1 MAKNDWI
8 LPVLLLAGGYI
19 YYTRF
24 GGKEQLDGILAEL
37 KGGLGSGSQ
46 INTGSNIS
54 NGGGGDVT
62 TVEGIN
68 SQVQSMLQKM
78 GVHGN
83 GESISRTRQ
92 VDTTGQAVQKQSHNQ
107 RSSTFFT
114 IPRFG
119 NL

>member
-8 LPVLLLAGGYI
+8 LPVVLLAGGYI
-19 YYTRF
+19 FYTRM
-24 GGKEQLDGILAEL
+24 GGKQIIDDLLGDL
-37 KGGLGSGSQ
+37 KGGGSDFSF
-46 INTGSNIS
+46 S
-54 NGGGGDVT
+54 GGGANVNVDLP
-62 TVEGIN
+62 TVDGIN

-78 GVHGN
+78 GVHGS

-92 VDTTGQAVQKQSHNQ
+92 VDTTGQAKQSQSHKQTSNV
-107 RSSTFFT
+107 FYT

>member
-19 YYTRF
+19 WYSRY
-24 GGKEQLDGILAEL
+24 GGKAVIDDLLGNL
-37 KGGLGSGSQ
+37 KGSGGSQ
-46 INTGSNIS
+46 INTGSNVS
-54 NGGGGDVT
+54 GGDVP

-78 GVHGN
+78 GVHGS
-83 GESISRTRQ
+83 GESVSRTRQ
-92 VDTTGQAVQKQSHNQ
+92 VDTTGAAKQSQKHSQ
-107 RSSTFFT
+107 KSTVFYT

>member
-24 GGKEQLDGILAEL
+24 GGKEQLDSILAEL
-37 KGGLGSGSQ
+37 KGGLGGGGSQ
-46 INTGSNIS
+46 INTGDNIS
-54 NGGGGDVT
+54 GGDVP

-78 GVHGN
+78 GVHGS
-83 GESISRTRQ
+83 GESVSRTRQ
-92 VDTTGQAVQKQSHNQ
+92 VDTTGQAKQSQKHSQ
-107 RSSTFFT
+107 RSNVFYT

-119 NL
+119 NI

>member
-24 GGKEQLDGILAEL
+24 GGKEQLDSILGNL
-37 KGGLGSGSQ
+37 KGGGGSQ
-46 INTGSNIS
+46 INTGDNIS
-54 NGGGGDVT
+54 SGDVP

-68 SQVQSMLQKM
+68 SNVQSMLQKM
-78 GVHGN
+78 GVHGS
-83 GESISRTRQ
+83 GESVSRTRQ
-92 VDTTGQAVQKQSHNQ
+92 VDTTGAAKQSQKHSQ
-107 RSSTFFT
+107 RSNVFYT

>member
-8 LPVLLLAGGYI
+8 LPVILLAGGYI
-19 YYTRF
+19 WYSRY
-24 GGKEQLDGILAEL
+24 GGKQVIDDLLGDL
-37 KGGLGSGSQ
+37 KGGGGSQ
-46 INTGSNIS
+46 INTGDNIS
-54 NGGGGDVT
+54 GNADVNQ
-62 TVEGIN
+62 IQ

>member
-19 YYTRF
+19 WYSRY
-24 GGKEQLDGILAEL
+24 GGEAVINDLLGNL
-37 KGGLGSGSQ
+37 KGGGGGSQ
-46 INTGSNIS
+46 INTGDNIS
-54 NGGGGDVT
+54 GNADAGQ
-62 TVEGIN
+62 IQ

>member
-8 LPVLLLAGGYI
+8 LYLVLLGGAYI

-24 GGKEQLDGILAEL
+24 GGKAQLDSILAEL
-37 KGGLGSGSQ
+37 KGGLGGGGGSQ
-46 INTGSNIS
+46 INTGDNVS
-54 NGGGGDVT
+54 GGDVP

-78 GVHGN
+78 GVHGS
-83 GESISRTRQ
+83 GESVSRTRQ
-92 VDTTGQAVQKQSHNQ
+92 VDTTGAAKQSQKHSQ
-107 RSSTFFT
+107 RSNVFYT